1 MYCFCSCP
9 HLIVSHIQTIE
20 MVSSICSF
28 SFSDKL
34 NLSKYIH
41 MLISKFGK
49 TDSLR
54 IVIIPALVVRLKN
67 IENIS
72 VRHSTNSNDI
82 WIHSC
87 DDTIHLIRNS

>member
-1 MYCFCSCP
+1 MYCFYSFP

-20 MVSSICSF
+20 MINSIRTSPL
-28 SFSDKL
+28 SYKL
-34 NLSKYIH
+34 NLSKHIH
-41 MLISKFGK
+41 VLIGKLSK

-54 IVIIPALVVRLKN
+54 IVIIPALIVRLKN

-87 DDTIHLIRNS
+87 ADTIHLIRNS